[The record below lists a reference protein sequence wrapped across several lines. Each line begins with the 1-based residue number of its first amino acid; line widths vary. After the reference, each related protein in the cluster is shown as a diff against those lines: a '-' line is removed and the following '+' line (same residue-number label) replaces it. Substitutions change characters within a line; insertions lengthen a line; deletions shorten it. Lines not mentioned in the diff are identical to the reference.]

1 MEKKKSRKKEG
12 RKRGARL
19 PEDLED
25 DDVTTLSDSVKVR
38 TLAVPCHYSRLLQH
52 PVHRDN
58 DQTDQGLMICRYMDE
73 GVVGS
78 GIGLFLIWGP
88 LAEDSAT
95 KLKRG
100 QLSVCTVSVYCVWCI
115 FFLPVGVCARLAG
128 NFVTKTRPTKEPGQD
143 LEASGLQNLISQ

>member
-25 DDVTTLSDSVKVR
+25 DDVTTLSDSWVKVR
-38 TLAVPCHYSRLLQH
+38 TLAVPCHYSRLLQQ

-78 GIGLFLIWGP
+78 GMGLFLIWGP

-100 QLSVCTVSVYCVWCI
+100 QLSVCTVSVYCVFLY
-115 FFLPVGVCARLAG
+115 FFPPCGCLCQVGRQFRNKDQTDQG
-128 NFVTKTRPTKEPGQD
+128 TRSRFRSFGSTKFD
-143 LEASGLQNLISQ
+143 